1 MTNAHDSRLSRRGFC
16 LCCLG
21 ATTFATTGGWLTPSQ
36 VFAEAR
42 GIVDSIRGAA
52 AAAPIKIHKL
62 RNNVSVIEGSGGNVA
77 VLTGQDGKVLIDAG
91 ITASRP
97 RIQDALSGLSKD
109 PVRQLINTHW
119 HFDHTGGNEN
129 FGRAGAVI
137 IAHDNV
143 RQRMSTDQV
152 MAAINEKVSAS
163 PGVALPVVT
172 FGDGVTLHLNGD
184 TLHVVHVANA
194 HTDGDSIVHWQNANV
209 LHMGDTF
216 FHRESFPFIDL
227 DSGGSIDGVIAAA
240 EKGLQASNEQTRI
253 IPGHGPVA
261 TRAELAAYRAML
273 VDIRGKVAAGIA
285 AKRTLAQIQAS
296 KPAARY
302 GMPDGFIKPDR
313 FVEFVYNSLRAAP
326 AKGPTRTKR
335 HRH

>member
-1 MTNAHDSRLSRRGFC
+1 MRRSFIA
-16 LCCLG
+16 LAL
-21 ATTFATTGGWLTPSQ
+21 AL
-36 VFAEAR
+36 
-42 GIVDSIRGAA
+42 
-52 AAAPIKIHKL
+52 AAAPVGAQQDFSKVEVRVEKL
-62 RNNVSVIEGSGGNVA
+62 APGVA
-77 VLTGQDGKVLIDAG
+77 VLFGAGGNIGLSYGQDGNVIIDDQFAPL
-91 ITASRP
+91 TE
-97 RIQDALSGLSKD
+97 RINAAIRTIDPD
-109 PVRQLINTHW
+109 PVRFVINTHW